1 MPDMSMQVR
10 RSAWVAVGHLVVLD
24 IQAAGSFLNT
34 SQNRTALPAFVRTTA
49 GSIWGVHVGAGYA
62 ESDDPAG
69 CYRCQRGHLGGQSVD
84 SGFMPAHAGWPGIP
98 ASQRVAYEVNPRAYG
113 EADRWPA
120 RNQRL
125 VGLSQRMR
133 DFPTNPLTIIVS
145 LGQEVLRRRE
155 SLGTVLLEADGED
168 EGEEQFVVEMFLPG
182 NYWAPDPRAT
192 MTIIDGD

>member
-1 MPDMSMQVR
+1 
-10 RSAWVAVGHLVVLD
+10 
-24 IQAAGSFLNT
+24 
-34 SQNRTALPAFVRTTA
+34 
-49 GSIWGVHVGAGYA
+49 
-62 ESDDPAG
+62 
-69 CYRCQRGHLGGQSVD
+69 
-84 SGFMPAHAGWPGIP
+84 
-98 ASQRVAYEVNPRAYG
+98 
-113 EADRWPA
+113 
-120 RNQRL
+120 
-125 VGLSQRMR
+125 MR